1 MSPVNRKYLV
11 SSKDSCPNI
20 GAMIAKQF
28 KHIKISKAEVARQID
43 VSPSVVKDYVKQP
56 SVQTAILWRVGAAI
70 DYNFLAELAM
80 AFSKAHPAIP
90 NPLVDKE
97 MEEKDNR
104 IAALEAELKIY
115 KEIVQGK
122 MGGV

>member
-1 MSPVNRKYLV
+1 MNRKYLV
-11 SSKDSCPNI
+11 NSKDSCPHV
-20 GAMIAKQF
+20 GAMIETQLQVN
-28 KHIKISKAEVARQID
+28 KIAKAEVARQID

-70 DYNFLAELAM
+70 DYNFLAELAI
-80 AFSKAHPAIP
+80 AFGKAHPAIP

-97 MEEKDNR
+97 LQEKNDR

-115 KEIVQGK
+115 KEIVQTK
-122 MGGV
+122 MGGGV